1 MFENIVGH
9 EFQKNILLRAAR
21 EGLVSHA
28 YLFSGPAGVGKRL
41 MAIEFAKLLNCL
53 RAGADSGV
61 KCECGACRKI
71 DKGIHPDVITV
82 QFAGAKNIKVDQ
94 IREEVEE
101 KLFLRPFEG
110 RSKVVIVD
118 DSERMSNSAQ
128 NAFLKTLEEPPSE
141 SVIIL
146 VTSHPNSLLPTI
158 RSRCQSLGFNPLSEK
173 LIVDVL
179 EKRGELSPE
188 EALLC
193 SRLSGGSLGRA
204 LGLDREIIEWRKE
217 LILRLSTLNK
227 YSASDIANLTETV
240 SDGASSDD
248 TGRLEMAFQ
257 FIYLWLRDLVIVKTG
272 SGEITNTDLSDIIA
286 GTAGKW
292 KLDDLLDRQRQLERT
307 WYDIFRTNANLKLAL
322 ENLFIKLALSPN
334 AA

>member
-9 EFQKNILLRAAR
+9 EFQKDILLRASR
-21 EGLVSHA
+21 KRTVSHA
-28 YLFSGPAGVGKRL
+28 YLFSGPDGVGKRL
-41 MAIEFAKLLNCL
+41 LAVEFAKLLNCV
-53 RAGADSGV
+53 GAEAESGV
-61 KCECGACRKI
+61 RCECSACRKI

-82 QFAGAKNIKVDQ
+82 QFAGVKNIKVNQ

-101 KLFLRPFEG
+101 KLFLKPFEG

-128 NAFLKTLEEPPSE
+128 NAFLKTLEEPPSD

-146 VTSHPNSLLPTI
+146 ITSHPNSLLPTI
-158 RSRCQSLGFNPLSEK
+158 RSRCQSLVFNPLSEK
-173 LIVDVL
+173 FIVDVL
-179 EKRGELSPE
+179 GKRDDLSPE

-193 SRLSGGSLGRA
+193 SKLSGGSLGRA
-204 LGLDREIIEWRKE
+204 LSLDIEVVEWRKE
-217 LILRLSTLNK
+217 LIVRLSTLNK
-227 YSASDIANLTETV
+227 YSASEIADLTETV
-240 SDGASSDD
+240 HDGASPDD
-248 TGRLEMAFQ
+248 DSRLEMAFQ

-272 SGEITNTDLSDIIA
+272 SGEIANTDLSEIIT

-292 KLDDLLDRQRQLERT
+292 GLNDLLDRQRQLEKT

-322 ENLFIKLALSPN
+322 ENLFIKLALSPSEV
-334 AA
+334 

>member
-1 MFENIVGH
+1 MFENIIGH

-21 EGLVSHA
+21 DGVVSHA
-28 YLFSGPAGVGKRL
+28 YLFSGPGGVGKRL
-41 MAIEFAKLLNCL
+41 LAIEFAKLLNCVG
-53 RAGADSGV
+53 AGAEKGGL
-61 KCECGACRKI
+61 CECGACRKI
-71 DKGIHPDVITV
+71 NKGIHPDVITV

-101 KLFLRPFEG
+101 KLFLKPFEG
-110 RSKVVIVD
+110 TFKVVIVD
-118 DSERMSNSAQ
+118 DSERMNNSAQ

-158 RSRCQSLGFNPLSEK
+158 RSRCQSLGFNPLGEK

-179 EKRGELSPE
+179 EKRGELSSE

-193 SRLSGGSLGRA
+193 SKLSGGSLGRA
-204 LGLDREIIEWRKE
+204 LSLDKEIIEWRKE
-217 LILRLSTLNK
+217 LIVRLSALNK
-227 YSASDIANLTETV
+227 YSASDVADLTDTV

-257 FIYLWLRDLVIVKTG
+257 FIYLWLRDLVILKTG
-272 SGEITNTDLSDIIA
+272 SGEITNTDLSGIIA

-292 KLDDLLDRQRQLERT
+292 RLDDLLDRQRQLEKT

-322 ENLFIKLALSPN
+322 ENLFIKLALSPS
-334 AA
+334 AL